1 MALCPYILPNNVEE
15 CRFMVENYFDDIVEW
30 LLSHPDTPQELCEML
45 TLCKAG
51 STGNEASMAAIL
63 RKLIK

>member
-1 MALCPYILPNNVEE
+1 
-15 CRFMVENYFDDIVEW
+15 MVENYFDDIVEW